1 MKYAQE
7 EEMRRLLFVGALI
20 IATIISVL
28 VVYPQHIYASS
39 RCSLDGS
46 RIQPLYEV
54 IIVLRDK
61 SIRRFSSI
69 ISARIWFRENS
80 NQVSTILVTDEATGE
95 KIDARQAFYVESKVI
110 TTPHTRNKIHVFGQ
124 REAAELHV
132 LEFRGKLV
140 NNPFE
145 AKKRKP
151 VQLVK
156 YTNNATDSTNFV
168 FPSSQKPLFLPG
180 KAILIKEQDFIYQYH
195 NYPSRL
201 TEGYSSPPD
210 MPPKSIL

>member
-1 MKYAQE
+1 
-7 EEMRRLLFVGALI
+7 MRRLLFVGTLI
-20 IATIISVL
+20 LATIISVL
-28 VVYPQHIYASS
+28 MAYPRHIYASS

-61 SIRRFSSI
+61 SISRFSSI

-80 NQVSTILVTDEATGE
+80 EQVSTILVTDETTGE
-95 KIDARQAFYVESKVI
+95 KIDAGQAFYTESEVI

-124 REAAELHV
+124 REAAESHA
-132 LEFRGKLV
+132 LEFRGRLV
-140 NNPFE
+140 NNPFKTKE
-145 AKKRKP
+145 RKP

-156 YTNNATDSTNFV
+156 YTNNATGSADFV

-180 KAILIKEQDFIYQYH
+180 KAILIKEQDFIYLYH
-195 NYPSRL
+195 NYPGRL

-210 MPPKSIL
+210 KPPKSIL